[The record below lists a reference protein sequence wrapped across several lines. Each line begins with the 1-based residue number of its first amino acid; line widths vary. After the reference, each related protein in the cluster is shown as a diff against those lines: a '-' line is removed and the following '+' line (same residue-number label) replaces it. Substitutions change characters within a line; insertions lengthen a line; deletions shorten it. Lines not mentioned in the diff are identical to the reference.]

1 MRVIAS
7 FSPTRQTRL
16 PPAFAPCAI
25 CMGAAY
31 LQWKAAR
38 QKNNLFA
45 QPDTKQSTYQS
56 NKKS

>member
-1 MRVIAS
+1 MR
-7 FSPTRQTRL
+7 
-16 PPAFAPCAI
+16 
-25 CMGAAY
+25 AAY
-31 LQWKAAR
+31 LQWKAAG